1 MITDNT
7 GKKAHLFEGFGIE
20 LEYMIVRKET
30 LDVLPVADELLR
42 KVAGEYVN
50 EIENGPLGWS
60 NEFAMHVV
68 ELKTL
73 GPRNTFNGLAGEF
86 QDNIGR
92 INDLLQSFGACLM
105 PAAMHPWMDP
115 AKESKLWPHSNRE
128 IYEAYD
134 NIFTCQGHGWTNLQ
148 SVHLNLA
155 FGNDTEFGRLHTAIR
170 LILPLLPALA
180 ASSPIVE
187 GKDSGLVDARLE
199 YYRHN
204 QRRVPSI
211 AGAIIPEAVLSREAY
226 EKQILQKIYEDIKPH
241 DPKGILQF
249 EWLNSRGAIARF
261 DRNAIE
267 IRLLDI
273 QECPLADVAIATA
286 IIGVLKALVNEKW
299 STLVTQASADEK
311 ELAAILL
318 ETMRSGEQTLIA
330 DQHYLGLLGFPSHKT
345 TAGELWDHL
354 IKEAL
359 PDLEK
364 THPAI
369 GKALATILRQGP
381 LARRLLKAIGSDYSR
396 PHLADCYR
404 RLCACLAQGEQFL
417 A

>member
-1 MITDNT
+1 MTADNMEKT
-7 GKKAHLFEGFGIE
+7 PHLFEGFGIE

-86 QDNIGR
+86 QENISR
-92 INDLLQSFGACLM
+92 INGLLQSFDACLM

-115 AKESKLWPHSNRE
+115 VKESKLWPHSNRE
-128 IYEAYD
+128 IYAAYD
-134 NIFTCQGHGWTNLQ
+134 NIFSCKGHGWTNLQ

-155 FGNDTEFGRLHTAIR
+155 FGNDKEFGKLHTAIR
-170 LILPLLPALA
+170 LILPILPALA

-187 GKDSGLVDARLE
+187 GKDSGLMDARLE

-204 QRRVPSI
+204 QRRIPSI
-211 AGAIIPEAVLSREAY
+211 AGAIIPEAVLSRGDY
-226 EKQILQKIYEDIKPH
+226 EKQILQRIYEDVRPF

-261 DRNAIE
+261 DRSAIE

-273 QECPLADVAIATA
+273 QECPLADIAIATA

-311 ELAAILL
+311 ELAAILF
-318 ETMRSGEQTLIA
+318 ETMRNGEQALIA
-330 DQHYLGLLGFPSHKT
+330 DQHYLGLLGFPGHKT

-354 IKEAL
+354 IKEAM
-359 PDLEK
+359 PELEK
-364 THPAI
+364 KQPDI
-369 GKALATILRQGP
+369 GKVLTTILRQGP
-381 LARRLLKAIGSDYSR
+381 LARRILKAIGTDYSR
-396 PHLADCYR
+396 PHLSDSYR
-404 RLCACLAQGEQFL
+404 RLCSCLAQGEQFL